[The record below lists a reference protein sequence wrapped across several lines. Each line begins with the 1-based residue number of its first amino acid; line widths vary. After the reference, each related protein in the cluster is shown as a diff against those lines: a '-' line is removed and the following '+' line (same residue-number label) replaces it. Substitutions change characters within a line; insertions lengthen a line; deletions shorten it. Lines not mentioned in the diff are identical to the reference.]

1 MRSLADGILPRAGKR
16 ALTGTV
22 YQLLLY
28 IHIVC
33 GVIWVGG
40 AFAIQAL
47 AILVSRSDDPM
58 ELPRLG
64 RNLELIGSAVF
75 RPAAILL
82 FLSGVVMTVQNWAFG
97 RPWIAVS
104 VGLWVLSAVAGAAY
118 LAPRAKRVAALF
130 ETEGPA
136 SVVARQLIGQMFLVS
151 RLELVS
157 FAVII
162 ALMVFKPGS

>member
-1 MRSLADGILPRAGKR
+1 M
-16 ALTGTV
+16 

-33 GVIWVGG
+33 AVIWVGG

-47 AILVSRSDDPM
+47 AIIVARSGDPA
-58 ELPRLG
+58 EVPRLS
-64 RNLELIGSAVF
+64 RNMELIGSRVF
-75 RPAAILL
+75 MPAAIVL
-82 FLSGVVMTVQNWAFG
+82 FLAGAVMTIQNWSFG
-97 RPWIAVS
+97 NTWIAAS
-104 VGLWVLSAVAGAAY
+104 IGLWILSALGGAIY
-118 LAPRAKRVAALF
+118 LGPRAKRVAALF
-130 ETEGPA
+130 EAEGPSSA
-136 SVVARQLIGQMFLVS
+136 EARVLLGRLFVAT

>member
-1 MRSLADGILPRAGKR
+1 
-16 ALTGTV
+16 V
-22 YQLLLY
+22 YQVLLY

-33 GVIWVGG
+33 AVIWVGG

-64 RNLELIGSAVF
+64 RNLEIIGSRVF
-75 RPAAILL
+75 MPAATLL
-82 FLSGVVMTVQNWAFG
+82 FLSGVVMTIQNWAFG
-97 RPWIAVS
+97 NAWIAVS
-104 VGLWVLSAVAGAAY
+104 VGLWVLSAIAGALY
-118 LAPRAKRVAALF
+118 LGPRAKRVAALF
-130 ETEGPA
+130 DAEGTA
-136 SVVARQLIGQMFLVS
+136 SVEARRLIGQLFVVS